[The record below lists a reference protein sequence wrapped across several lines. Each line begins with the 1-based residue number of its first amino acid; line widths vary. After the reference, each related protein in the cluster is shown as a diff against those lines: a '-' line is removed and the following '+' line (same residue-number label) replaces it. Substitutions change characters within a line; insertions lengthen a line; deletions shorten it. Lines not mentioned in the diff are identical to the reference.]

1 MNRLTKLF
9 ASALCVAAL
18 ALTACGGGD
27 AGAPPSDIDQPTTA
41 PPPDTT
47 PPTVGIFN
55 NMSVLPATG
64 PVTFT
69 FVFNEDVGSSFNASA
84 ITVSGGTAGT
94 LDKAS
99 ATQYTMVVTPPAGTS
114 GTLSVAVRA
123 GGFSDLAGNINVV
136 VPPAAEVPFGS
147 AGGGGGS
154 GSTGTCTG
162 TNCTTFSEPGIGF
175 GPFENGGGGS
185 VGIVNDPNDASNQVV
200 KFVKKP
206 GDGEYFGTTITG
218 LAAPAVLTASN
229 KTVTMRVF
237 SPAVGTNM
245 LLKFEGG
252 TGGPAQ
258 IEKDAVTTVANA
270 WETLSFVMTDAGTYT
285 TVVVF
290 PNGRSKVTADTTI
303 FIDELKFP
311 AAAAGGGSS
320 GNTGTCTGTN
330 CTTFSEQGIGF
341 GPFENAGG
349 GTVGIEND
357 PKDASNKAVK
367 FVKKPGDGEYFGT
380 TITGLA
386 APAVLTA
393 SNKTVTMRVFS
404 PAVGT
409 NMLLKFEG
417 GTGGP
422 AQIEKD
428 AVTTVANAWETLSFV
443 MTDAGTY
450 TTVVVF
456 PNGRSKVTADTTI
469 FIDELKFP
477 AAAGGGGGGT
487 PVKLITFDEVP
498 SPKLTDFG
506 TNGAGATIEVDPA
519 GGTNKV
525 LKVNKFL
532 TPAPGSEQWAGTTIS
547 TGPND
552 SIATIPFTDT
562 AKTMTARVYSP
573 AVGVRVRLKVENA
586 SNVNITAET
595 DAITTTSGAW
605 EVLTFNFANP
615 GTNPPVGGGA
625 TAALDPAQT
634 YNKLSIF
641 MDFGLG
647 NGGGPLPANRVYY
660 ADDISF
666 VPAAGGGGGGAA
678 PATFSA
684 GFSAANLTANG
695 GGFGG
700 FSGSNQDNFGC
711 SGDPAFCGS
720 GGNFTGDAAS
730 EFFYYYQTPTPAT
743 ALYMG
748 IYVLAPGVKDFNNS
762 GDTAGVDVG
771 SRANL
776 KFTLGQNAEWFNGTA
791 KNFMIVVDLGKRYV
805 AGGNTCRLQ
814 LRNVTTPTA
823 QAATAYSIPWSS
835 FEVVQNCGTS
845 ISTAAAALAA
855 SPVSQIAFQGVG
867 GTAALSAGG
876 KTSGA
881 NLTIPTAPPVVYP
894 TTLVVRGAITFE

>member
-47 PPTVGIFN
+47 PPTVGIFKDL
-55 NMSVLPATG
+55 SVLPATG

-69 FVFNEDVGSSFNASA
+69 FVFNEDVGTSFNASA

-114 GTLSVAVRA
+114 GTLSVAVRV
-123 GGFSDLAGNINVV
+123 GSFSDLAGNINVV
-136 VPPAAEVPFGS
+136 VPPAADVPFAT

-185 VGIVNDPNDASNQVV
+185 VAIENDPNDASNKVV

-206 GDGEYFGTTITG
+206 GDGDFFGTTITG
-218 LAAPAVLTASN
+218 LAANPVLTASN

-252 TGGPAQ
+252 TGGPAVTQ
-258 IEKDAVTTVANA
+258 AFVLTTVANA
-270 WETLSFVMTDAGTYT
+270 WETLSFVMPDVGTFT

-290 PNGRSKVTADTTI
+290 PNVQSQVAANTTI
-303 FIDELKFP
+303 YIDELKFP
-311 AAAAGGGSS
+311 AAAGGSGS
-320 GNTGTCTGTN
+320 TGTCTGTN
-330 CTTFSEQGIGF
+330 CTTFSEPGIGF
-341 GPFENAGG
+341 GPFENGG
-349 GTVGIEND
+349 GGSVAIEND
-357 PKDASNKAVK
+357 PNDASNKVVK
-367 FVKKPGDGEYFGT
+367 FVKKPGDGDFFGT

-386 APAVLTA
+386 ANPVLTA

-404 PAVGT
+404 PAIGT

-422 AQIEKD
+422 AVTEKF
-428 AVTTVANAWETLSFV
+428 VLTTVANAWETLSFV
-443 MTDAGTY
+443 MPDVGTF

-456 PNGRSKVTADTTI
+456 PNVQSQVAANTTI
-469 FIDELKFP
+469 YIDELKFP
-477 AAAGGGGGGT
+477 AVGSGGGGT
-487 PVKLITFDEVP
+487 PVALLTFDEAP
-498 SPKLTDFG
+498 PPKLTDFG
-506 TNGAGATIEVDPA
+506 TNGTGASIESDPV
-519 GGTNKV
+519 GGVNKV

-547 TGPND
+547 TGASD
-552 SIATIPFTDT
+552 SIATIPFTAT

-586 SNVNITAET
+586 SDDKITAET

-615 GTNPPVGGGA
+615 GTNPPVGGGP

-678 PATFSA
+678 PVTFSA

-720 GGNFTGDAAS
+720 GGDFTGDAAS
-730 EFFYYYQTPTPAT
+730 GFFYYYQTPTAAT

-762 GDTAGVDVG
+762 GDTAGIDVG

-845 ISTAAAALAA
+845 INTVAAALAA

-867 GTAALSAGG
+867 GTIALSAGG
-876 KTSGA
+876 KKSGA